1 MEQIF
6 SNFVKQA
13 STFEKGVFLMVA
25 GVCIVFIVQ
34 LVFIAIV
41 KIWTAAGKRP
51 AGGDASGE

>member
-51 AGGDASGE
+51 AGGSR

>member
-6 SNFVKQA
+6 SNFVRQA

-25 GVCIVFIVQ
+25 GVCTVFIVQ

-41 KIWTAAGKRP
+41 KIWTAAGKRRR
-51 AGGDASGE
+51 